1 MLNCQYIETPARGG
15 AGGHAPAAATHGHAM
30 RTNRPRAAGV
40 LNFED
45 RATDDVGATVR
56 PRAFVLRAAFISG

>member
-15 AGGHAPAAATHGHAM
+15 GRGRACPGGRHACHAHESA
-30 RTNRPRAAGV
+30 AAGV